1 MLSAK
6 GTAIKQAEKFQE
18 LTLANEKEVILI
30 VARSSVKAAIMRAII
45 EKAGLETK
53 AGAICFSLPVS
64 RIEGLRRLDE
74 ENDEPEKTEVD
85 HTEEGGNQDDHQ
97 V

>member
-1 MLSAK
+1 M
-6 GTAIKQAEKFQE
+6 
-18 LTLANEKEVILI
+18 
-30 VARSSVKAAIMRAII
+30 ARSSVKAAIMRAII

-74 ENDEPEKTEVD
+74 SLCQPRRHKGFKEVFQTIDVPFLPVD
-85 HTEEGGNQDDHQ
+85 HIPEGAEFPGLRQPFLLRIPL
-97 V
+97 